1 MSSASAPATARPPQA
16 EAVQAA
22 GALVWKMVDGKA
34 RVLLVHR
41 TQHKDVSLP
50 KGKVDP
56 GETLPHT
63 AVREIAEETGFAVV
77 LGAPLG
83 TVEYRLPNGRDKVVH
98 YWSAEVDAGHAERH
112 SYEANGE
119 IRALEWVP
127 LAKAAKHLTY
137 EHDAEIVER
146 FAAQLDAGLARTFA
160 LIVLRHGKAM
170 PHERWDGP
178 DHTRPLLHLGLEQ
191 SQSVA
196 GGIAAYGPTVLV
208 SSPAARCVATIAPTA
223 AATALAVKH
232 ATSISQDAYA
242 SDGERVRRQVAKRLG
257 RQQTTVLCS
266 HGPVIPQILSAA
278 AELAGVGVSAQ
289 LRRGAALSTG
299 EFTVMHFARESEHP
313 RLVAIETHAPAV
325 AG

>member
-1 MSSASAPATARPPQA
+1 MSSASAPVATRPAQA
-16 EAVQAA
+16 DPVLAA

-63 AVREIAEETGFAVV
+63 AVREIAEETGFGVV

-83 TVEYRLPNGRDKVVH
+83 TVEYVLPNGKPKVVH
-98 YWSAEVDAGHAERH
+98 YWSAEVDPGQAERH

-127 LAKAAKHLTY
+127 LAKAAKRLSY
-137 EHDAEIVER
+137 AHDAEIVER

-178 DHTRPLLHLGLEQ
+178 DHSRPLLHHGLEQ

-196 GGIAAYGPTVLV
+196 GGIAAFGPEVLV
-208 SSPAARCVATIAPTA
+208 SSTAARCLATIAPTA
-223 AATALAVKH
+223 AATALPVKH
-232 ATSISQDAYA
+232 STGISQDAYA
-242 SDGERVRRQVAKRLG
+242 ADGARVQRQVAKRLG
-257 RQQTTVLCS
+257 CRRTAVLCS
-266 HGPVIPQILSAA
+266 HGPVIPQIIVAA
-278 AELAGVGVSAQ
+278 AELAGIGVTPA

-325 AG
+325 EA